1 MANAVTSKTGVIS
14 GSDTVCTFRIRGNQG
29 KIYVYVAYTKGNG
42 TSVAFTVGSVN
53 PHVHASTLFQHGLFA
68 TATLAPITVTLN
80 ADGNHRLEIDVSA
93 SESLL
98 TVTFTFNAGTTQAV
112 VCDFS
117 YE

>member
-1 MANAVTSKTGVIS
+1 MANAVTSKTGVIA
-14 GSDTVCTFRIRGNQG
+14 GDACTFKIRNNNG
-29 KIYVYVAYTKGNG
+29 KVKVYVAYTKGDG
-42 TSVAFTVGSVN
+42 TSVAFTIGSVN

-80 ADGNHRLEIDVSA
+80 ANGNHRLEINLSSA
-93 SESLL
+93 ESLL
-98 TVTFTFNAGTTQAV
+98 TVTFVFTGGTTQAV